1 MLLTINGYNKLR
13 DDLEKL
19 IKVDLPYVVNMLEE
33 TRPIGVSDE
42 FPPEYL
48 QALDLQNR
56 VEKKI
61 LDLRNILKDCCLFDS
76 TMVKRNGND
85 ILIGFGC
92 SVVLYNY
99 ETNKDITYSIVSSFE
114 SDVSKGLISID
125 CPFAKEMLGLK
136 VGDSFEF
143 NDNEYEIKNVKVL

>member
-1 MLLTINGYNKLR
+1 MLLTNDGYTKLR

-61 LDLRNILKDCCLFDS
+61 MDLRELLNNCCLFNS
-76 TMVKRNGND
+76 SMVKKNGND

-92 SVVLYNY
+92 SVVLHNFN
-99 ETNKDITYSIVSSFE
+99 TNKDITYSLVSSFE
-114 SDVSKGLISID
+114 SDVQNGLISID
-125 CPFAKEMLGLK
+125 APFSKEMIGLK
-136 VGDSFEF
+136 AGDYFEF
-143 NDNEYEIKNVKVL
+143 NDNEYEIKSVSIL

>member
-13 DDLEKL
+13 EDLEKL
-19 IKVDLPYVVNMLEE
+19 VKVDLPHVVNMLEE

-61 LDLRNILKDCCLFDS
+61 LDIRKILSSCLIFEPS
-76 TMVKRNGND
+76 MVKKVGND

-92 SVVLYNY
+92 SVELY
-99 ETNKDITYSIVSSFE
+99 DITRKKSIVYKIVSTME
-114 SDVSKGLISID
+114 SDVSNGFISID
-125 CPFAKEMLGLK
+125 CPFSKEMFGLK
-136 VGDSFEF
+136 AGDCFEF
-143 NDNEYEIKNVKVL
+143 NDNEYEIKSVSIL

>member
-1 MLLTINGYNKLR
+1 MILTTKGYDKLKMEL
-13 DDLEKL
+13 DKL
-19 IKVDLPYVVNMLEE
+19 VKIDLPYVVDMLEE

-61 LDLRNILKDCCLFDS
+61 LDIREILSESILFNPSMIKYKD
-76 TMVKRNGND
+76 NN

-92 SVVLYNY
+92 KVVIYDY
-99 ETNKDITYSIVSSFE
+99 NKDKTITYSLVSSYE
-114 SDVSKGLISID
+114 SDVQNGLISID
-125 CPFAKEMLGLK
+125 APFSKEMIGLK
-136 VGDSFEF
+136 VGDYFEF
-143 NDNEYEIKNVKVL
+143 NDNEYEIKSVSIL

>member
-1 MLLTINGYNKLR
+1 MLLTNNGYTKLR

-19 IKVDLPYVVNMLEE
+19 VKVDLPYVVNMLEE

-61 LDLRNILKDCCLFDS
+61 MDLRDILNNCCLFNS
-76 TMVKRNGND
+76 SMVKRNGND

-92 SVVLYNY
+92 SVVLHNFN
-99 ETNKDITYSIVSSFE
+99 TNKDITYSLVSSFE
-114 SDVSKGLISID
+114 SDVNKGLISVD
-125 CPFAKEMLGLK
+125 CPFAKEMIGLK
-136 VGDSFEF
+136 SGDDFEF
-143 NDNEYEIKNVKVL
+143 NDIEYEIKNVKVL